1 MDTAVAKNKLKI
13 LFLSPEAVPFAKTGG
28 LADVAGSLPNALKKL
43 GADVRLMLPFY
54 RCVKEGK
61 FGVRRLNKEITVP
74 FGGRQL
80 ACGVLQTKTNSS
92 VPVYLLEREDLFDR
106 PNLYGD
112 SSGDY
117 YDNLERFAF
126 FSRGSIE
133 LCESIPFKPDII
145 HCHDWQTGLVPAILR
160 GVKQLNLFWKDTKI
174 VFTIHN
180 IGYQGTFPADKL
192 TITGLPYPDFFN
204 ADGLEFWG
212 QISLLKSG
220 IVYSQAITTVSPKYA
235 QEIQTGEYGLGMEGI
250 LQNRKKDL
258 SGILNGVDYS
268 LWNPARDQYISDNYT
283 LKKLT
288 VKAKCKTSL
297 LQEMRL
303 DPDLLDRPLLAMI
316 SRLDSQ
322 KGLDLLI
329 AILNKLM
336 SLNIGLVI
344 LGAGHEMVERKI
356 QSAAKRHT
364 GRLGIHIG
372 FNEPLAH
379 RIMAGADMFLIP
391 SRYEPCGLTQM
402 YALKYGT
409 VPIVRATGGLE
420 DTIVEFDPETGK
432 GNGFKFEAY
441 ESKVFLDAIHK
452 AITFYRD
459 TKIWRTIQKN
469 GMKEDFSWK
478 QSAIKYM
485 DLYRSLID

>member
-1 MDTAVAKNKLKI
+1 VPKDKLKI

-28 LADVAGSLPNALKKL
+28 LADVAGALPTALKKL

-54 RCVKEGK
+54 RSVREGK
-61 FGVRRLNKEITVP
+61 LDIRRLSKEIEVP
-74 FGGRQL
+74 LGGRSL
-80 ACGVLQTKTNSS
+80 TCRVLQSKTGSS

-112 SSGDY
+112 NLGDY
-117 YDNLERFAF
+117 YDNLERFVF
-126 FSRGSIE
+126 FNRAAIE

-145 HCHDWQTGLVPAILR
+145 HCHDWQTGLVPAILK
-160 GVKQLNLFWKDTKI
+160 GIKQPNIFWKDTKI

-180 IGYQGTFPADKL
+180 IGYQGAFRAEKL
-192 TITGLPYPDFFN
+192 AITGLPFHDFFTS
-204 ADGLEFWG
+204 DGLEFWG

-250 LQNRKKDL
+250 LQHREKDL
-258 SGILNGVDYS
+258 YGILNGVDYE
-268 LWNPARDQYISDNYT
+268 LWNPARDQYISDPYT
-283 LKKLT
+283 PKTLT
-288 VKAKCKTSL
+288 MKSTCKTSL
-297 LQEMRL
+297 LQEMGL
-303 DPDLLDRPLLAMI
+303 DHDLMDRPLAAMI

-322 KGLDLLI
+322 KGLDLLM

-344 LGAGHEMVERKI
+344 LGSGHEMVERGI
-356 QSAAKRHT
+356 QRAAKRHA

-372 FNEPLAH
+372 FNESLAH

-409 VPIVRATGGLE
+409 VPIVRATGGLD
-420 DTIVEFDPETGK
+420 DTIVDFNPEMEE

-441 ESKVFLDAIHK
+441 EPKAFLDAVHR
-452 AITFYRD
+452 AITFYQDR
-459 TKIWRTIQKN
+459 KIWKTIQKN

-478 QSAIKYM
+478 RSALEYM
-485 DLYRSLID
+485 DLYRSLMD